1 MKNASHISK
10 QDKIL
15 NDNVPENALMFPEQY
30 AGAKNTFIRVLIST
44 SKQYHTSYNENMK
57 TSLERAI

>member
-15 NDNVPENALMFPEQY
+15 NDNVPENALMFPEQL
-30 AGAKNTFIRVLIST
+30 ARAKNILLFVF
-44 SKQYHTSYNENMK
+44 
-57 TSLERAI
+57 

>member
-15 NDNVPENALMFPEQY
+15 NDNVPENALMFPEQL
-30 AGAKNTFIRVLIST
+30 ALAKNILLYVF
-44 SKQYHTSYNENMK
+44 
-57 TSLERAI
+57 

>member
-15 NDNVPENALMFPEQY
+15 NDNVPENALMFPEQL
-30 AGAKNTFIRVLIST
+30 ARAKIFFYSCFNAIA
-44 SKQYHTSYNENMK
+44 SKQTEYFLQWKYENQFVP
-57 TSLERAI
+57 S